1 MKVGDEYDAHPCMT
15 PMIIRK
21 LSQFSKAPLN
31 NPKTLQNHPV
41 IRKMTEEAFN
51 KDSYHIPKYNG
62 RFCCSQDDFLFRLCK
77 MPICMIPLLISH
89 VCTKKKIVLEII

>member
-31 NPKTLQNHPV
+31 NQKTSQYHPV
-41 IRKMTEEAFN
+41 IRKMTEEEAFN
-51 KDSYHIPKYNG
+51 KDNYYIPKYNG
-62 RFCCSQDDFLFRLCK
+62 RFCCSEGDILFRL
-77 MPICMIPLLISH
+77 
-89 VCTKKKIVLEII
+89 